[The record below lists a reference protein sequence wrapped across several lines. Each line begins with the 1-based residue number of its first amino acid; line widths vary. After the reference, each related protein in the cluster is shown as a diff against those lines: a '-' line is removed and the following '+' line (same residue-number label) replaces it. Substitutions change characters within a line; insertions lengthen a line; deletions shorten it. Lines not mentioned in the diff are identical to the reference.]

1 MQKLLVIKT
10 DSELK
15 PDVYGKIYGLLES
28 MVNDGV
34 LLLDKRFNYEII
46 EIGKDKNRKEN

>member
-1 MQKLLVIKT
+1 MDKLLVIT
-10 DSELK
+10 TESELK
-15 PDVYGKIYGLLES
+15 SDIYEKTYRLLCS

-46 EIGKDKNRKEN
+46 EIGKNKNRKEN